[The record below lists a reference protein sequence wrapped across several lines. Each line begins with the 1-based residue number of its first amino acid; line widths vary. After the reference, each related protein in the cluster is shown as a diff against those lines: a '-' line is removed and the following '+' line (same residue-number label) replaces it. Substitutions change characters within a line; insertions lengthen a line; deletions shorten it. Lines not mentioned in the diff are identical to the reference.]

1 MFIDS
6 DTMIFFVSST
16 YPLAPIAVQ
25 ITNAAPNA
33 VQITNVALSAYL
45 HNTNAAP
52 SAVQITNVVPSAV
65 PIRYLCSTQCCT
77 DY

>member
-16 YPLAPIAVQ
+16 YPLSPIAVQ

-33 VQITNVALSAYL
+33 VQITNVALSAYIIL
-45 HNTNAAP
+45 MQHP
-52 SAVQITNVVPSAV
+52 VLY
-65 PIRYLCSTQCCT
+65 RLLM
-77 DY
+77 